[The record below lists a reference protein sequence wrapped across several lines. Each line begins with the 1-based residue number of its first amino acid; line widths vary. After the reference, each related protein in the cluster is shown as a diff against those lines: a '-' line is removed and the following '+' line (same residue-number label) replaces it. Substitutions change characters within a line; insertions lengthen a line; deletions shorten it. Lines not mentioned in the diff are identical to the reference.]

1 MNEAVEQALLRFE
14 DAQRE
19 VARLGALEDWTPE
32 VYDQIAIAVKVETAA
47 REFYQQELDEY
58 EANKEEN
65 PLLKWL
71 SYDSDAALDRIA
83 AQQWLI
89 YQILPVDAF
98 GVAYGPSGSYKSFV
112 GMDLSAC
119 VASGLNWHGHDTDN
133 PGHVIYVGA
142 EGATGLHLRKKAWEI
157 RHGKKLTNLAILGTA
172 VTINNPIQCQIF
184 ESLCLEAA
192 KSIGEPV
199 KLIVID
205 TLARSFEGEEN
216 SATDMGAF
224 VRACDKIRA
233 TTGATV
239 LVVHHSGKDADKG
252 ARGSSALRAACDFEF
267 KIVSQ
272 GKKVTKLS
280 CTKAKD
286 SDPFEDMTF
295 KLNVVEIGR
304 KDSKGVEMGSL
315 TLTLSN
321 DTGAPTREDL
331 TGSSQIIHNLI
342 AKEMSRT
349 GDDFVF
355 YTPLRDSYF
364 SLMGADKKDN
374 TQKAAWD
381 RGIKKLLADEWIF
394 KDLNGKITRPE
405 LY

>member
-1 MNEAVEQALLRFE
+1 MSQELN
-14 DAQRE
+14 
-19 VARLGALEDWTPE
+19 
-32 VYDQIAIAVKVETAA
+32 AA
-47 REFYQQELDEY
+47 RAELADAVLEFDVAKTAPEDSEGYYSNLADAYERMGSAEKLVNELETSTP
-58 EANKEEN
+58 KEKS
-65 PLLKWL
+65 PLRKRVA
-71 SYDSDAALDRIA
+71 YDSDEAIELIA
-83 AQQWLI
+83 NQQWLI
-89 YQILPVDAF
+89 DQVMPADAF
-98 GVAYGPSGSYKSFV
+98 GVLYGPSGSYKSFIA
-112 GMDLSAC
+112 MDMSASI
-119 VASGLNWHGHDTDN
+119 ASSMNWHGHDVDES
-133 PGHVIYVGA
+133 GHILYIGA
-142 EGATGLHLRKKAWEI
+142 EGAAGLHLRKKAWEI
-157 RHGKKLTNLAILGTA
+157 RNHKKLTNLAILSSA
-172 VTINNPIQCQIF
+172 VTINSGDIRHLID
-184 ESLCLEAA
+184 LCEELVEE
-192 KSIGEPV
+192 IGEPI
-199 KLIVID
+199 KLVVID

-216 SATDMGAF
+216 SATDMGEF
-224 VRACDKIRA
+224 VKACDYIREM
-233 TTGATV
+233 TGATI
-239 LVVHHSGKDADKG
+239 LVIHHSGKDADKG
-252 ARGSSALRAACDFEF
+252 ARGSSALRAACDFEY
-267 KIVSQ
+267 KVTSP
-272 GKKVTKLS
+272 GKKQSKIM

-286 SDPFEDMTF
+286 SDPFEDLSF

-304 KDSKGVEMGSL
+304 MDKKGRAMTSL
-315 TLTLSN
+315 TLTQSS